1 MFGQLS
7 DEELINRKTFLN
19 DQIDSL
25 RKKVMID
32 LNSLEDLCN
41 EGLSLEEEINK
52 RLNVSDTK

>member
-7 DEELINRKTFLN
+7 DEELISRKNYLN

-25 RKKVMID
+25 RKKIMID
-32 LNSLEDLCN
+32 LNSLEELCN

-52 RLNVSDTK
+52 RLNVSNPE

>member
-19 DQIDSL
+19 EQIDSL

-32 LNSLEDLCN
+32 LNSLEDLCK